1 MTKAYPI
8 GQQIF
13 YSDLKLADNPDSIL
27 IKKLPRYE
35 FSGNIINQYNTP
47 KFKSILFEQQS
58 IIKKGDLFNEKMYYQ
73 TLNNFS
79 SLGAWQQIDGRTTLK
94 NDSVYLHYFL
104 VPALRHSFSFDVEGS
119 KNNSQL
125 IAGDLLGLST
135 SFTYRD
141 KNVQRKSIPSI
152 TNLRSGIEL
161 NVNNGNGNLTQT
173 LLFNIGH
180 TYSFPNL
187 IIPFVSK
194 KVNDPN
200 ATRTNF
206 SLNGA
211 YIDRLSYYQL
221 KSITAS
227 WGYETKKNKNGS
239 DNTWIYRP
247 LNIELYHELLLW
259 DLLLLLMP

>member
-1 MTKAYPI
+1 
-8 GQQIF
+8 
-13 YSDLKLADNPDSIL
+13 
-27 IKKLPRYE
+27 
-35 FSGNIINQYNTP
+35 
-47 KFKSILFEQQS
+47 
-58 IIKKGDLFNEKMYYQ
+58 MYYQ

-173 LLFNIGH
+173 LLFNIG
-180 TYSFPNL
+180 
-187 IIPFVSK
+187 
-194 KVNDPN
+194 
-200 ATRTNF
+200 
-206 SLNGA
+206 
-211 YIDRLSYYQL
+211 
-221 KSITAS
+221 
-227 WGYETKKNKNGS
+227 
-239 DNTWIYRP
+239 
-247 LNIELYHELLLW
+247 
-259 DLLLLLMP
+259 